1 MMSLIKI
8 KKSTVTLRAALCG
21 LCISVLPLAQAD
33 ETELTPKD
41 FYKGAELEVS
51 APSPFYRLTL
61 PEDVYLETVYPDL
74 RDVRVFNSSGQTV
87 TFALSPVDSDTTE
100 QQNIPLRIFPMQMS
114 VNKPDENRR
123 EDKETFTFKSAGGVE
138 VKLYQDGERKP
149 QATYL
154 LELNQDKDKS
164 DDVGLNQIMLDWAQS
179 NANWQAKVTL
189 YSSRDLKDWRKQ
201 ADNAPLMDLTSGTDR
216 LLLNNIDL
224 DDNYNSRR
232 AQYWLLVVN
241 SDENVAI
248 PAISKAQGVVIT
260 RRTAVET
267 IELAFKS
274 ETVSKT
280 EAIYQLQ
287 RPQPLSSLSIVPEQS
302 NTVLPVNIE
311 YRSTEQDKW
320 RPLSTAVVYQIH
332 GDTGYRTSEPL
343 AMNHLLVQG
352 IRVKAV
358 NGNWGD
364 TVPKVVAQ
372 RERVDVLFNGQG
384 NPPYL
389 LAWGANQAAKA
400 TIGVNQLIPASEM
413 QPNGLQGLPQA
424 YVGNTMVLGGEERL
438 TATSPI
444 ERAQQWQTWL
454 LWGLLIV
461 GVVGLALVVLRLA
474 RELMEPKGK

>member
-8 KKSTVTLRAALCG
+8 KKFPFALRAALCG
-21 LCISVLPLAQAD
+21 LCISVIPLAQAD
-33 ETELTPKD
+33 DTELTPKD

-61 PEDVYLETVYPDL
+61 PEEVYLDTVYPDL
-74 RDVRVFNSSGQTV
+74 RDVRVFNSSGQPV
-87 TFALSPVDSDTTE
+87 TFALSQIDNDTTE

-114 VNKPDENRR
+114 ASKPNENQQEDR
-123 EDKETFTFKSAGGVE
+123 EAFTFKSASGVE

-149 QATYL
+149 EATYL

-164 DDVGLNQIMLDWAQS
+164 EDVGFNQIMLDWTQS

-189 YSSRDLKDWRKQ
+189 YSSSDLKDWRKQ
-201 ADNAPLMDLTSGTDR
+201 ADNAPLMDLTSGSDR
-216 LLLNNIDL
+216 LLLNNIDI

-232 AQYWLLVVN
+232 ARYWLLVIN
-241 SDENVAI
+241 SDEKIAI
-248 PAISKAQGVVIT
+248 PAISKAQGIVIT
-260 RRTAVET
+260 RSTAVET
-267 IELAFKS
+267 IELTFKP

-280 EAIYQLQ
+280 EAIYQLP

-311 YRSTEQDKW
+311 YRSSEQDKW
-320 RPLSTAVVYQIH
+320 RPLTTAVVYQIH

-352 IRVKAV
+352 LRVKAV

-364 TVPKVVAQ
+364 TLPKAVAQ

-389 LAWGANQAAKA
+389 LAWGANQGAEA
-400 TIGVNQLIPASEM
+400 TIGVNQLIPTSEM

-424 YVGNTMVLGGEERL
+424 YAGSAIVLGGEERL
-438 TATSPI
+438 TATSPV

-454 LWGLLIV
+454 LWGLLII
-461 GVVGLALVVLRLA
+461 GVAGLALVVLRLA